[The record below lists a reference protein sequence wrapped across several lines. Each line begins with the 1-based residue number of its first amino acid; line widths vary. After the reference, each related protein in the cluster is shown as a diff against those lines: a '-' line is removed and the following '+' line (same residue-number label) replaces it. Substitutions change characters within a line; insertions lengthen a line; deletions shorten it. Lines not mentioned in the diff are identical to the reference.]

1 MWKAGSART
10 CHATGGRDSYNF
22 KLFVDLRLAMPIYVY
37 KCGSCG
43 FVEEKL
49 QKLSDPAPKVCP
61 SCGASALAKQVTAA
75 GFELKGSGWYVTDFR
90 NEGGGSHG
98 ASDSA
103 ANVPAHS
110 VSDAAPANGS
120 AAESKAPSGAKP
132 AGKKTAKAPSQ
143 ASGSVSTPA

>member
-1 MWKAGSART
+1 LARA
-10 CHATGGRDSYNF
+10 CHATNAGNSYNF

-49 QKLSDPAPKVCP
+49 QKLSDPAPTVCP

-90 NEGGGSHG
+90 NEGSGSHG
-98 ASDSA
+98 TGDSA
-103 ANVPAHS
+103 ANVPSHS
-110 VSDAAPANGS
+110 VSDAASANGGAPKP
-120 AAESKAPSGAKP
+120 AAAAAAKP
-132 AGKKTAKAPSQ
+132 AGKKAATAPSH
-143 ASGSVSTPA
+143 ASGSVTSPA

>member
-1 MWKAGSART
+1 MWKAGSAGPREAADG
-10 CHATGGRDSYNF
+10 CNSYNF

-98 ASDSA
+98 AGDSA
-103 ANVPAHS
+103 ANVPTHS
-110 VSDAAPANGS
+110 VSDAAPANG
-120 AAESKAPSGAKP
+120 KAAKP
-132 AGKKTAKAPSQ
+132 KASAVEKSVGKKAAAAPSQ